1 MARKNDAGSKDPTAD
16 LAENTARRA
25 TAKAEY
31 MAVLDQRGNALLS
44 VNEKAGPRSRPYL
57 TLDATLRNDESEY
70 ERIKTALRRPIAMIQ
85 VRPLLLVITG
95 IVLALLEAPANKF
108 LFDVALQSSGF
119 VSYAASAGTTAFLL
133 ILAHFAGT
141 GLRQSWSEM
150 GRKVLLWNVFTFL
163 LCTVVAL
170 AIVGVLTVARAA
182 FANESGSIGDLLG
195 NVRGHIENL
204 GPLGALLS
212 ALSDTSALVL
222 ACINIGGI
230 VTTFMLAFFSHDP
243 DRDFDHVH
251 RAVAA
256 GEKKLGNIHAAYLKE
271 RRKVIADHAPHLIG
285 YSANYNSA
293 NSRVIEL
300 KTLLGRQL
308 DDDDRFVLT
317 DLDQMAE
324 DADAADDLAGRGVR
338 TDGDSTVHDLRDYR
352 RPAAN
357 EAS

>member
-1 MARKNDAGSKDPTAD
+1 MARRNDVGSKDPNGD
-16 LAENTARRA
+16 LAENAARRA
-25 TAKAEY
+25 TARGEY

-44 VNEKAGPRSRPYL
+44 VNEKSGTRSREYV
-57 TLDATLRNDESEY
+57 TLDARLGHDEAEY
-70 ERIKTALRRPIAMIQ
+70 ERIKTALRRPVAMMQI
-85 VRPLLLVITG
+85 RPLLLAVTG

-108 LFDVALQSSGF
+108 LFDVALQSSGL

-141 GLRQSWSEM
+141 GLRQTWSEM
-150 GRKVLLWNVFTFL
+150 RRAVLVWNLFTFL
-163 LCTVVAL
+163 LCTIVAL

-182 FANESGSIGDLLG
+182 FASEAGSIGDLLT
-195 NVRGHIENL
+195 NVRGHVENL
-204 GPLGALLS
+204 GPLGALAS

-256 GEKKLGNIHAAYLKE
+256 GEKQLARLHAAYLKN
-271 RRKVIADHAPHLIG
+271 RAKIIAEYSPHLIG

-300 KTLLGRQL
+300 KTILGRPL
-308 DDDDRFVLT
+308 DDDDRVILT

-324 DADAADDLAGRGVR
+324 EAEQADAAATGSAR
-338 TDGDSTVHDLRDYR
+338 TEGDSTVRDMRDYR

-357 EAS
+357 EGT

>member
-1 MARKNDAGSKDPTAD
+1 MARRNDIATKDPAAE
-16 LAENTARRA
+16 LAENAARRA

-44 VNEKAGPRSRPYL
+44 VNEKSGPLSRPYL
-57 TLDATLRNDESEY
+57 TLEAQLHKDKSEH
-70 ERIKTALRRPIAMIQ
+70 ERIKTALRRPIAMMH
-85 VRPLLLVITG
+85 VRPVLLLLIG
-95 IVLALLEAPANKF
+95 IILALLEAPANKF

-119 VSYAASAGTTAFLL
+119 VSYAASFGTTAFLL
-133 ILAHFAGT
+133 ILAHFAGS

-150 GRKVLLWNVFTFL
+150 RRRVLVWNVFIFL
-163 LCTVVAL
+163 LGTIVAL
-170 AIVGVLTVARAA
+170 TIIGVLTVARAA

-204 GPLGALLS
+204 GPFGALLQ
-212 ALSDTSALVL
+212 ALSDPSALVL

-230 VTTFMLAFFSHDP
+230 VTAFMLAFFSHDP

-256 GEKKLGNIHAAYLKE
+256 GEKKLTKIHAAYLKD
-271 RRKVIADHAPHLIG
+271 RARIIADHAPHLIG

-300 KTLLGRQL
+300 KTLLNRPL

-324 DADAADDLAGRGVR
+324 EAEAADEVASRGIDPETDATVR
-338 TDGDSTVHDLRDYR
+338 DLRDYR

-357 EAS
+357 ESS

>member
-1 MARKNDAGSKDPTAD
+1 MARKNDLSSKDSTAD
-16 LAENTARRA
+16 LAENAARRA
-25 TAKAEY
+25 TARAEY

-44 VNEKAGPRSRPYL
+44 VNEKGGPRSRPYL
-57 TLDATLRNDESEY
+57 TLDARLRDDEAEY

-85 VRPLLLVITG
+85 VRPILLVVTG

-119 VSYAASAGTTAFLL
+119 VSFAASAGTTAFLL
-133 ILAHFAGT
+133 ILAHFAGSS
-141 GLRQSWSEM
+141 LRQSWSEM
-150 GRKVLLWNVFTFL
+150 RRKVLLWNVVTFL
-163 LCTVVAL
+163 LCTVVAP
-170 AIVGVLTVARAA
+170 AIVAVLTVARAT

-204 GPLGALLS
+204 GPLGALVS
-212 ALSDTSALVL
+212 ALSDPSALVL

-251 RAVAA
+251 RAVAV
-256 GEKKLGNIHAAYLKE
+256 GEKKLATIHAAYLKE
-271 RRKVIADHAPHLIG
+271 RSKIISDHSPHLIG

-300 KTLLGRQL
+300 KTLLGRPL

-317 DLDQMAE
+317 DLDQLAE
-324 DADAADDLAGRGVR
+324 DADAADDIASRGLR
-338 TDGDSTVHDLRDYR
+338 PDADSTVHDMRDYR